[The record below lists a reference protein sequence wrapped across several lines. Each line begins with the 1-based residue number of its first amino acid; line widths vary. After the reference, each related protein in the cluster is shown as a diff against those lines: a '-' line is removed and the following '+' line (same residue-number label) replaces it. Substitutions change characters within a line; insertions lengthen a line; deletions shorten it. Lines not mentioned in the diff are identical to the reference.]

1 MPALSI
7 RNMNRTLQVREWQR
21 NEHERQIEH
30 IRQLST
36 RLYDLVGQ
44 QAHAEIIDP
53 LPEDIPYNVMVAVL
67 QSAID
72 DADHESSLSETP

>member
-7 RNMNRTLQVREWQR
+7 RNMNHTLQVREWQR
-21 NEHERQIEH
+21 DEHERQLEH

-44 QAHAEIIDP
+44 QAHADIIDP
-53 LPEDIPYNVMVAVL
+53 LPEDISYQDMLAVL
-67 QSAID
+67 QNAI
-72 DADHESSLSETP
+72 ADHASSLPETP